1 MKQSPLSFVAEIH
14 SSQKKSLVDNLMIVN
29 EDIEKNPII
38 TFEKIKSVHFA
49 RFIVLEEVKDNG
61 KQKFPPYLVFFS
73 NYDGDL
79 DDHLSEIINT
89 SKEGFIKIFQVCKG
103 FPQQDKIESYIS
115 FIKEKSKNRAYFYR
129 GTWGRSVGQ
138 IAHEESAR
146 KHVEEYLDSNENLRE
161 MPLGYVFEKIKKSL
175 NETSLLKKYPKFSP
189 PEIIGWKRILSLF
202 FVGIIILLLSPLIL
216 IWIIAL
222 RMKELTDSQQEEIYS
237 ELKST
242 RELKGYED
250 FVSQNQITHLVD
262 VKPGFIRTFTLR
274 FVLES
279 IYLLARIY
287 FNKGKLGNITSIH
300 FARWVLID
308 NGKRLLF
315 ASNYDGSWES
325 YLGDF
330 VDRAAFGLTAVWS
343 NTVGFPKSK
352 FLIFKGAQDEQRFKT
367 WTRRNQ
373 IKTHVWYSAYKNLS
387 VKNINNNTAINEG
400 LFETPQNERQ
410 NHLNRY

>member
-14 SSQKKSLVDNLMIVN
+14 SSQTKFLLDNLRIVN
-29 EDIEKNPII
+29 EDIERNPLIP
-38 TFEKIKSVHFA
+38 FAKIRSVHFA
-49 RFIVLEEVKDNG
+49 RFFVLEEVRDHG
-61 KQKFPPYLVFFS
+61 TQKFPPYLVFFS

-103 FPQQDKIESYIS
+103 FPQQDTIESYVS
-115 FIKEKSKNRAYFYR
+115 FMKENSQNRAFFYR

-138 IAHEESAR
+138 IAHEELAR
-146 KHVEEYLDSNENLRE
+146 RHVEEYLDSHENLRE
-161 MPLGYVFEKIKKSL
+161 MPLRYVFEQIKFSFRQ
-175 NETSLLKKYPKFSP
+175 TSLLKKYPKISP
-189 PEIIGWKRILSLF
+189 PEIIGWKRVLSLF
-202 FVGIIILLLSPLIL
+202 GAGIIILLFSPLIL
-216 IWIIAL
+216 IWILAL
-222 RMKELTDSQQEEIYS
+222 RIKELTDPQQEELYS

-242 RELKGYED
+242 SELKGFED

-262 VKPGFIRTFTLR
+262 VKPGVIRKYTLR
-274 FVLES
+274 VVLES
-279 IYLLARIY
+279 IYFLARIY

-330 VDRAAFGLTAVWS
+330 VDRAAFGLTAIWS
-343 NTVGFPKSK
+343 NTVGFPKSQ

-373 IKTHVWYSAYKNLS
+373 IKTQAWYSAYKNLS
-387 VKNINNNTAINEG
+387 VKNINNNTAIHEG
-400 LFETPQNERQ
+400 LFDTSEHELH